1 MRFYIQ
7 TIILNVLGD
16 PESKFVR
23 GRVYRGGLEGG
34 GGWIEYCL
42 NFIGERCV
50 LKNLTLEN
58 KLNFL
63 FTFLL
68 FKL

>member
-34 GGWIEYCL
+34 GRVDRI
-42 NFIGERCV
+42 
-50 LKNLTLEN
+50 
-58 KLNFL
+58 L
-63 FTFLL
+63 FEFYW
-68 FKL
+68 